1 MVERIRV
8 GRSAVAADLHGF
20 VENEVLPGLDL
31 AGDALWRGFDA
42 LLHDLAPLN
51 RDLLARREALQA
63 EIDAWHKARRGQP
76 VDPDT
81 YRAFLAGIGYL
92 VPEGPDFC
100 IETSHIDEEIAH
112 IAGPQLVVPVT
123 NARYALNA
131 ANARWGSLY
140 DALYGTDAIP
150 EDGCAPRGGGYNPAR
165 GAKVIAWTRGFLDE
179 AAPLA
184 AGSHSDVLAYRV
196 AGGAL
201 AADMPD
207 GATGLADPS
216 LFIGYRGDPAA
227 PEAVL
232 LRHNGLHVEI
242 AIDRAHPVGRTDKAG
257 VSDVVLE
264 SAVTTIVDCEDSIA
278 AVDAE
283 DKVLAYRNWL
293 GLTKGDLTARFDKDG
308 GAVERRLNPDRRY
321 IGADG
326 GEIVLPGRSLMLN
339 RNVGHLMTNPAVLDG
354 EGREAPEGILDA
366 VFTCLIAL
374 HDLKGNR
381 AYCNSRAGSI
391 YIVKPKMHG
400 PEEVA
405 FADTLF
411 ARVEDMLGLER
422 YRIKIGIM
430 DEERRTTVN
439 LKECIRAARRRVAF
453 INTGFLDRTGDEI
466 HTSIEAGP
474 MIRKADMKAAPWLGT
489 YEDWN
494 VDIGI
499 ACGLRGRAQIG
510 KGMWAMPDLMADM
523 LDRKIGHPM
532 AGADTAWVPS
542 PTAATLHATH
552 YHRVR
557 VEERQEENCRPRAGR
572 ARRHPVDP
580 GGDPPQLV
588 AGRHPRRAGKQRPG
602 HPRLCRALGRSG
614 HRLLESPGHRRY
626 RPDGGPRHLP
636 HLQPAHGQLAAPR
649 GLHRRRGTGDAP
661 QDGRGGGPAEHG
673 RPGLHADGARLRRPG
688 LQGRLR
694 PRISGPG
701 AALRLY
707 RAGAPPPAR
716 RAKGRGPALTPEE
729 ECAIGH
735 EPGYDVRVRYIAVPI
750 HRTVERAPRFPFR
763 LSRPSSLGVRYCSL
777 YQPDECVLRLF
788 VAGTR
793 SVADR
798 IDLHLHAVHSK
809 TIGAEQG
816 ACRPVGSEIFPAY
829 RVQLPPFVAI
839 VHICRNLGDVFET
852 EAGLGHDAL
861 DVVVHLCGLGRHRV
875 AGQLEVGVE
884 WALARDKEKI
894 AGLHG
899 VGIVADRL
907 VNAGGANFL
916 PRRGAVARLV
926 GDRLDFVVHP
936 RNGEP
941 PDSEQGAA
949 GPAVAKELLARDVDP
964 WPIPHVLQVTDDL
977 ADVVENPCPR
987 RRA

>member
-31 AGDALWRGFDA
+31 AGDALWRDFDA
-42 LLHDLAPLN
+42 LLHDLAPVN

-92 VPEGPDFC
+92 VPEGPDSC

-557 VEERQEENCRPRAGR
+557 VEERQEEIAGR
-572 ARRHPVDP
+572 ARAELGDILSIPVATRPNWSPDDIRAELENNAQGILGYVVRWVDQGIGCSKVP
-580 GGDPPQLV
+580 DIDDIGLMEDRATCRISSQHMANWLHHGVCTEDEVRATLRKMAGVVDRQNAGDPAYMPMAPGFDGPAFKAACDLV
-588 AGRHPRRAGKQRPG
+588 FQGRAQP
-602 HPRLCRALGRSG
+602 SG
-614 HRLLESPGHRRY
+614 YTEPV
-626 RPDGGPRHLP
+626 
-636 HLQPAHGQLAAPR
+636 
-649 GLHRRRGTGDAP
+649 LHRRR
-661 QDGRGGGPAEHG
+661 AE
-673 RPGLHADGARLRRPG
+673 RKAADPG
-688 LQGRLR
+688 
-694 PRISGPG
+694 
-701 AALRLY
+701 
-707 RAGAPPPAR
+707 
-716 RAKGRGPALTPEE
+716 
-729 ECAIGH
+729 
-735 EPGYDVRVRYIAVPI
+735 
-750 HRTVERAPRFPFR
+750 
-763 LSRPSSLGVRYCSL
+763 
-777 YQPDECVLRLF
+777 
-788 VAGTR
+788 
-793 SVADR
+793 
-798 IDLHLHAVHSK
+798 
-809 TIGAEQG
+809 
-816 ACRPVGSEIFPAY
+816 
-829 RVQLPPFVAI
+829 
-839 VHICRNLGDVFET
+839 
-852 EAGLGHDAL
+852 
-861 DVVVHLCGLGRHRV
+861 
-875 AGQLEVGVE
+875 
-884 WALARDKEKI
+884 
-894 AGLHG
+894 
-899 VGIVADRL
+899 
-907 VNAGGANFL
+907 
-916 PRRGAVARLV
+916 
-926 GDRLDFVVHP
+926 
-936 RNGEP
+936 
-941 PDSEQGAA
+941 
-949 GPAVAKELLARDVDP
+949 
-964 WPIPHVLQVTDDL
+964 
-977 ADVVENPCPR
+977 
-987 RRA
+987 